1 MRDSY
6 FEYVVSQYG
15 LATASPQEPPRIFL
29 EHSALGHRAAGDS
42 PDLPDLYNLWRIVEV
57 VRMAV
62 VDGAP
67 TADGCAWGG
76 AAVEVSGG

>member
-1 MRDSY
+1 
-6 FEYVVSQYG
+6 
-15 LATASPQEPPRIFL
+15 
-29 EHSALGHRAAGDS
+29 
-42 PDLPDLYNLWRIVEV
+42 LPDLYNLWRIVEV